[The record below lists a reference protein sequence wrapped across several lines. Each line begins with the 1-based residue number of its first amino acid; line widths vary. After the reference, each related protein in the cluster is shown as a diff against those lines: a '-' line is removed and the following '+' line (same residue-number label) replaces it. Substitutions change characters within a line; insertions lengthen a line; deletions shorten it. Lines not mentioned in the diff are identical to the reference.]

1 MKLDDS
7 PFFRKAVTPW
17 HDSDLFCMV
26 ICVLSAAVFVFA
38 RIGFGFAQAHER
50 YQPYGW
56 IPLVLMALSAMILAS
71 SAIRLIVRLVKRYR
85 EREEEI

>member
-17 HDSDLFCMV
+17 HDSDVFCMV
-26 ICVLSAAVFVFA
+26 VCVLSAAVFVFA
-38 RIGFGFAQAHER
+38 RIGLGFVQSREA

-56 IPLVLMALSAMILAS
+56 IPLILMALSGIIFAAN
-71 SAIRLIVRLVKRYR
+71 AIRLIFRLVRHYR
-85 EREEEI
+85 ERDEEI